1 MAMTHLPHSCSLHPG
16 GVGYNLKQYSLI
28 ELNFLASNVSFLR
41 DPLQLRLTNSSAEKT
56 LQRSPTA
63 KFPTEQL
70 PDLIFIASSK
80 KISPP
85 SPPPVWLR

>member
-1 MAMTHLPHSCSLHPG
+1 MAMTHLRHSCSLHPG
-16 GVGYNLKQYSLI
+16 DVGYNLKQYSLI
-28 ELNFLASNVSFLR
+28 ELNFIASNASFPR

-56 LQRSPTA
+56 LRRSLTA

-70 PDLIFIASSK
+70 SDLIFIASSK

-85 SPPPVWLR
+85 PPPVWLR